1 MKCVGVC
8 VSAEDFMSSMFG
20 ELDAGLSDEEPVVA
34 VRKHR
39 RKSKGVTSRSVL
51 NKSRSSRAGTFT
63 VADTDGDVA
72 MGNEADDFV
81 PDNHDHGSPNSGA
94 GGDAGAGASASTPAA
109 AKRSRR
115 DAKARLFANAAKP
128 TIAVAPSKAREL
140 AAQRAQAEREAAI
153 AATTRASNGGA
164 APDGELELVGDLQGG
179 WADVANSDATAGAAD
194 VPVRAWAGCSC
205 DSASCCSPNA
215 ECRAHAFYV
224 CVCVFVAC
232 RSRRSCLSRTAS
244 FASTGSMP
252 TRTRT
257 TSPARCTCSA
267 KCWSTSQTPSPAA
280 ASPCAASNV

>member
-1 MKCVGVC
+1 
-8 VSAEDFMSSMFG
+8 MSSMFG

-39 RKSKGVTSRSVL
+39 RKSKGITSRSVL

-194 VPVRAWAGCSC
+194 VPVRAWAGCLC
-205 DSASCCSPNA
+205 DSASCCSPMSSA
-215 ECRAHAFYV
+215 V
-224 CVCVFVAC
+224 LTPSTCVSACSWLADPEGTACPGWQASLLLVRCVRGPVQ
-232 RSRRSCLSRTAS
+232 
-244 FASTGSMP
+244 
-252 TRTRT
+252 
-257 TSPARCTCSA
+257 PARHAVPVRQSAGPQARHLRQLLRHRARHRTCDV
-267 KCWSTSQTPSPAA
+267 CAA
-280 ASPCAASNV
+280 A